1 MNGCGVFFTENS
13 NGFPMSGVYIA
24 SQNVAHG
31 TVPRCPPDKPGEKS
45 YFVAIFDEDGN
56 DYLGCGYENEIRQYI
71 QYDMSKYT
79 IDEIKNKFKNIDVPD
94 NYFTKRMKSAED
106 QLWNCKCKYHLFSK
120 IAYYSLI
127 IISSIPAIVFS
138 VDLLKKWYLQKIN

>member
-1 MNGCGVFFTENS
+1 MEWRVNVKVFPKIKKLLVEDFYS
-13 NGFPMSGVYIA
+13 N
-24 SQNVAHG
+24 
-31 TVPRCPPDKPGEKS
+31 PP
-45 YFVAIFDEDGN
+45 
-56 DYLGCGYENEIRQYI
+56 
-71 QYDMSKYT
+71 YDMSKYT

-120 IAYYSLI
+120 IAHYSLI

-138 VDLLKKWYLQKIN
+138 VDLLKNGICKRLIEELQMQIPFV